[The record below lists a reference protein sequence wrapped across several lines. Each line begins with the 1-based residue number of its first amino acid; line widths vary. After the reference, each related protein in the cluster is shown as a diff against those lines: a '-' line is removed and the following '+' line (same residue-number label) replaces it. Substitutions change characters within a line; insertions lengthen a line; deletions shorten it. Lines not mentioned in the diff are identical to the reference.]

1 MALTVADI
9 LKQREELS
17 AKQKAEALHIP
28 PIYNSIYLVVFLHFT
43 QYPLV
48 DSSSEHSAISHLH
61 FLADSLII
69 PDLILTG
76 SSTHRTAEAYRSP
89 INKYKLSWDH
99 INYAFATAK
108 ELSFFIRIR
117 NIDAFYYIDSTMD
130 YQIESLCLYAMHLLN
145 NK

>member
-28 PIYNSIYLVVFLHFT
+28 PIYNSIYLAVFLHFT

-48 DSSSEHSAISHLH
+48 DSSSEYSAIKHLQ

-76 SSTHRTAEAYRSP
+76 SSTHRITEAFDSP
-89 INKYKLSWDH
+89 LNCYILSWKQL
-99 INYAFATAK
+99 NYAFTIAK
-108 ELSFFIRIR
+108 ELSFFIRLR
-117 NIDAFYYIDSTMD
+117 NIDAFYFIDSSFD
-130 YQIESLCLYAMHLLN
+130 YRVESLCLYAMHVLN